1 MRVVVIVELLIVLNK
16 LLVVRVFMVLMLGSL
31 VRVKWVM
38 KIIRIFNIIENVMGR
53 SIFVKLEF

>member
-16 LLVVRVFMVLMLGSL
+16 LLVARVFMVLMLGSL